1 MLQLNVS
8 ANVKSSSCGSVVLT
22 RAVLHLVALH
32 VMLLSRC
39 QKASKCQQA
48 KWAVY
53 AQVHNQLT
61 EWSQDLH
68 QLKSIMDTLEEE
80 DQVISQSQRS
90 GHSQPS
96 SGDASETKGDAG
108 GTKTLRELTTQVKEK
123 TDTALSAANQSP
135 QDGMAL
141 LEGIAELSKQMV
153 GEAQEDAELFNR
165 AGKGG

>member
-1 MLQLNVS
+1 M
-8 ANVKSSSCGSVVLT
+8 
-22 RAVLHLVALH
+22 
-32 VMLLSRC
+32 
-39 QKASKCQQA
+39 
-48 KWAVY
+48 
-53 AQVHNQLT
+53 
-61 EWSQDLH
+61 H

-80 DQVISQSQRS
+80 DQVISQSQLS

-96 SGDASETKGDAG
+96 SGNAETKGNAG
-108 GTKTLRELTTQVKEK
+108 STKGLRELTTQVKEK
-123 TDTALSAANQSP
+123 TDTALSATNHSP